1 MWQVKFGYPKEKTL
15 QDYKFSSFGPSIF
28 FGALIP
34 RGFMTGNACETMDL
48 LLAKLGENVEM
59 LKVI

>member
-1 MWQVKFGYPKEKTL
+1 LEA
-15 QDYKFSSFGPSIF
+15 SEF

-34 RGFMTGNACETMDL
+34 RGFMTGNACETMEL
-48 LLAKLGENVEM
+48 LLAKLGENVQM